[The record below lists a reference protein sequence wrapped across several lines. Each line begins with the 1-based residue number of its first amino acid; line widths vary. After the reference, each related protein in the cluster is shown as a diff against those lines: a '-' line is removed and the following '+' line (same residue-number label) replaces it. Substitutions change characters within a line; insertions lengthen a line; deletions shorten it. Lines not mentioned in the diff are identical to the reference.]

1 MQPVKLFSK
10 GIVTGY
16 RRGQR
21 NQSPNH
27 SLVKIEGKFSSVW
40 NAEQSLC
47 DVLPNVVLLAMPHS
61 ARAVALT
68 PAKFFK
74 LIFSQV

>member
-27 SLVKIEGKFSSVW
+27 SLVKIEGKFSIVW

-47 DVLPNVVLLAMPHS
+47 DDLMLYYWQSLKVHVLSLDPRQV
-61 ARAVALT
+61 
-68 PAKFFK
+68 FK
-74 LIFSQV
+74 LIISQV

>member
-47 DVLPNVVLLAMPHS
+47 DDLMLYYWQSLKVHVLSLDPRQV
-61 ARAVALT
+61 
-68 PAKFFK
+68 FK
-74 LIFSQV
+74 LIISQV